1 MSFYDLV
8 VKRFSARCFSDK
20 MVSDEDINKI
30 IECGRLSPTAKNLQ
44 PDIIY
49 VIKSDYGMSK
59 LKKVCNMT
67 YNAPICLMVCA
78 DKNVSWKNEL
88 EDGYDSYEMDATIVA
103 THMMLEATDLGI
115 NSVWVRMFNSKDI
128 SKEYDLPS
136 NIVPVCLIMLGYIK
150 NGFGPSKLH
159 DIRKNI
165 NEIVGYL

>member
-1 MSFYDLV
+1 MDFYELA
-8 VKRFSARCFSDK
+8 KSRYSTRSFSDRK
-20 MVSDEDINKI
+20 VSDEDINKI
-30 IECGRLSPTAKNLQ
+30 LECGRISPTAKNLQ
-44 PDIIY
+44 PEMIY
-49 VIKSDYGMSK
+49 VIKSEEGMSK
-59 LKKVCNMT
+59 LRNVCKMT
-67 YNAPICLMVCA
+67 YNAPVCLMVCA
-78 DKNVSWKNEL
+78 DKNISWKNEL

-128 SKEYDLPS
+128 SKEFDLPS

-165 NEIVGYL
+165 NEIVRYL